1 MRSPYSAFRRLD
13 LTVQRRVGGML
24 QGEIDGLRL
33 GPGSD
38 TEELV
43 PYTPGHDVRRIDWN
57 ATARLGEPHVWL
69 TRAEHELDTWVLVDR
84 TPSMA
89 FGTALAE
96 KVEVAEA
103 TVAAIGIAADGPGN
117 RVGLGILD
125 AGGVRWR
132 PPTTGRRVARRLLTA
147 EPPSPR
153 TAPAAPGGAT
163 FEDALVE
170 LGRRARNPG
179 LRVVVTDLLPAD
191 GRWERPFG
199 WEPALRRLT
208 ARHDVIL
215 VEVVDPRELEL
226 PAVGQVTLV
235 DPESNRQHEADT
247 SDPRLRA
254 AYAEAMRTLRENNTQ
269 AVRAAGADHLR
280 MSTDDDWARA
290 LVQLLR
296 RRARHPRPARPRTA
310 AATH

>member
-132 PPTTGRRVARRLLTA
+132 AADHRAPGRPPAAHRRAALAAYGPRRL
-147 EPPSPR
+147 
-153 TAPAAPGGAT
+153 PAAPPSRIRWSSSAG
-163 FEDALVE
+163 V
-170 LGRRARNPG
+170 LG
-179 LRVVVTDLLPAD
+179 TPAC
-191 GRWERPFG
+191 G
-199 WEPALRRLT
+199 W
-208 ARHDVIL
+208 
-215 VEVVDPRELEL
+215 
-226 PAVGQVTLV
+226 
-235 DPESNRQHEADT
+235 S
-247 SDPRLRA
+247 
-254 AYAEAMRTLRENNTQ
+254 
-269 AVRAAGADHLR
+269 
-280 MSTDDDWARA
+280 
-290 LVQLLR
+290 
-296 RRARHPRPARPRTA
+296 
-310 AATH
+310 